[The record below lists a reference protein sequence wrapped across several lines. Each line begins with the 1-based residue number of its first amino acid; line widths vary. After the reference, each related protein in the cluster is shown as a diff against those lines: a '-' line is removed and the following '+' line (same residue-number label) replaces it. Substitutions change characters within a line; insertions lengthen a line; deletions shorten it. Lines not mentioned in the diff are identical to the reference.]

1 MDLES
6 IIRQQEQDKALDIA
20 PGTDLLIK
28 LEGIESY
35 LKSSLVGLE
44 ASSFLIIKT
53 PRVRGLE
60 HRLQAGSL
68 LVIRYLAN
76 GKIFGFQ
83 SKLLG
88 HVEQPF
94 PLIFLSYPEVVSSQD
109 LRKEPRHICQIPAQI
124 QLGGQPVEGVLV
136 DLSLNGARF
145 VFRSEGG
152 QPVKVK
158 DQLLLAFQ
166 LAGQGQSFSSIVRSV
181 SHEGGKAFLG
191 LEFLDLKPEMR
202 QGLEAFLKTLE
213 V

>member
-6 IIRQQEQDKALDIA
+6 IIRQQEQAKALEITL
-20 PGTDLLIK
+20 GTDLLIK
-28 LEGIESY
+28 LEGIDSY
-35 LKSSLVGLE
+35 LKSSLVGLD
-44 ASSFLIIKT
+44 AGSYMIIKT

-60 HRLQAGSL
+60 HRLQPGV
-68 LVIRYLAN
+68 LVVVRYLAS
-76 GKIFGFQ
+76 GKIYGFQ

-88 HVEQPF
+88 HVEQPVA
-94 PLIFLSYPEVVSSQD
+94 LMFLSYPEVVSSQD
-109 LRKEPRHICQIPAQI
+109 LRKEPRRACQIPAQAQI
-124 QLGGQPVEGVLV
+124 GGQPVDGILV
-136 DLSLNGARF
+136 DLSSCGARF
-145 VFRSEGG
+145 AFRSEGT

-166 LAGQGQSFSSIVRSV
+166 LAGQGQTFNAIVRSV

-191 LEFLDLKPEMR
+191 LEFVDLKPETR